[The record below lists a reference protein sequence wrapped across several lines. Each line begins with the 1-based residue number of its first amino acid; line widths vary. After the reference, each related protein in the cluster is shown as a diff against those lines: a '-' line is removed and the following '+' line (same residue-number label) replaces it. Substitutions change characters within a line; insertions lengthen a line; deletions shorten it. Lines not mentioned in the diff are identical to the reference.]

1 VVLKISHDH
10 VRAHQCAKWP
20 RLSNR
25 LEVSESVPRTI
36 VYSEMAGMR
45 KKTVRHQ

>member
-1 VVLKISHDH
+1 
-10 VRAHQCAKWP
+10 
-20 RLSNR
+20 LSNR
-25 LEVSESVPRTI
+25 LDVSESVPRTI